1 MAKAVFIQNPVS
13 IYDDKPGEA
22 YHFPRQYLGTVKQ
35 TVGDWVIFY
44 EGRRGAF
51 GYVSVQKVLDVIPDV
66 KKPDHF
72 YAILEPSSEWSFE
85 SVVPRS
91 RPDGV
96 AFETALR
103 GKDGRP
109 ASGGA
114 NAAAVRR
121 LSEPEFAAIVQA
133 GLRSMADSTEPWS
146 ESGDRQEL
154 DDPQAPFDHAPLA
167 GIRPEVLVSRKYRDR
182 SFQRQVLEAYGYTC
196 AISGLS
202 LRNGGGRPEV
212 QAAHIRPVSQAGPD
226 TVRNGLA
233 LSGTLH
239 WMFDRGLVSVAEDH
253 RILISHNKVPDDV
266 VRRLVMPGQRLHLP
280 RDERKHPHPEYLRYH
295 REEVF
300 GQYH

>member
-1 MAKAVFIQNPVS
+1 MAKAVFIQNPDS
-13 IYDDKPGEA
+13 IYDDRPGQA
-22 YHFPRQYLGTVKQ
+22 YHFPRQYLGNVRQ

-51 GYVSVQKVLDVIPDV
+51 GYVSVQKVLDVTPDTGRA
-66 KKPDHF
+66 DHF
-72 YAILEPSSEWSFE
+72 YALLDPSSEWSFE
-85 SVVPRS
+85 AVVPRS
-91 RPDGV
+91 RPDGM
-96 AFETALR
+96 AALR
-103 GKDGRP
+103 GQDGRP

-114 NAAAVRR
+114 NVSAVRR
-121 LSEPEFAAIVQA
+121 LSEAEFAAIVHA
-133 GLRSMADSTEPWS
+133 GLRSLDDETELWS
-146 ESGDRQEL
+146 ERAGQAMHE
-154 DDPQAPFDHAPLA
+154 PQSPFDHAPLA
-167 GIRPEVLVSRKYRDR
+167 GIRPEMLVSRKYRDR
-182 SFQRQVLEAYGYTC
+182 SFQRQVLDAYGYTC

-212 QAAHIRPVSQAGPD
+212 QAAHIRPVRREGPD

-266 VRRLVMPGQRLHLP
+266 VRRLVVPGQRLHLP
-280 RDERKHPHPEYLRYH
+280 RDPRAHPHPDYLRFH

-300 GQYH
+300 GQYD